1 MTLVTCALTPFQK
14 RRNSTRRECWQSLA
28 SVSPCWWSASCV
40 WWPTAKPSKPSPRLI
55 HSPWCRSRLGRQGL
69 CSPRAH
75 AQGLGSKAA
84 QGLNLLMLPTRAPSS
99 VCVQLSKFLSDQGSV
114 NGQRLRGTG
123 LWVSVPHRHHL
134 LRAQMPK
141 TEDKSNATQKDKS
154 RNLRNKESVL

>member
-14 RRNSTRRECWQSLA
+14 RRNSTRRECWQSPA

-75 AQGLGSKAA
+75 AQGLGSKGA
-84 QGLNLLMLPTRAPSS
+84 QGLNILMLPTHAPLP
-99 VCVQLSKFLSDQGSV
+99 VCVQLSKFLSGQGSV

-123 LWVSVPHRHHL
+123 LCVRVPHRHNL
-134 LRAQMPK
+134 LRALMPK
-141 TEDKSNATQKDKS
+141 IEDKS
-154 RNLRNKESVL
+154 RNLRNKESIS